1 MTRVIAYSDFQEC
14 TNGVS
19 SGAKSWR
26 NGMTDKISANI
37 EAYFGNIEDPRR
49 TYLNDHPLINI
60 ITIALCGVIAGA
72 EGWSDIEL
80 FGQQKK
86 EWLSRFL
93 DLKNGIPSHDTFG
106 RVFARLDPEQFRES
120 FLSWVQAVFEVTG
133 GQVIAIDG
141 KELRRSHD
149 KGLGKRAIRMIS
161 AWATANR
168 IVLGQRKVGH
178 RSSEVTAIPKL
189 LKLLDISG
197 CIVTIDAIGTQ
208 TKIAAQIIEQGADYL
223 LPVKENQ
230 PNLLEDI
237 TLFFQL
243 AEKDGF
249 AKVGHTYH
257 RMVDNNHGRLEIR
270 ECWAIDGP
278 NNLDFLRGV
287 ADWPALQTIVRIRSE
302 RRLKRK
308 TEVKIRYFITSLA
321 NDARQIL
328 TAKRAHWGI
337 ENSLHWV
344 LDVAFR
350 EDDSRVRQ
358 GNADQNLAV
367 LRQIALNLL
376 KQEKTTKGGIKAKRL
391 QAGWNEDY
399 LVKVLSG

>member
-1 MTRVIAYSDFQEC
+1 
-14 TNGVS
+14 
-19 SGAKSWR
+19 
-26 NGMTDKISANI
+26 MTDKINANI
-37 EAYFGNIEDPRR
+37 EAHFGNIEDPRR

-60 ITIALCGVIAGA
+60 ITIALCAVIAGA
-72 EGWSDIEL
+72 EGWTDIEM

-86 EWLSRFL
+86 EWLGRFL
-93 DLKNGIPSHDTFG
+93 DLENGIPSHDTFG
-106 RVFARLDPEQFRES
+106 RVFARLDPEQFRQS
-120 FLSWVQAVFEVTG
+120 FLSWVQAVFEVTS

-141 KELRRSHD
+141 KQLRRSHD
-149 KGLGKRAIRMIS
+149 KGVGKRAICMIS

-178 RSSEVTAIPKL
+178 RSSEITAIPKL

-208 TKIAAQIIEQGADYL
+208 TKIAAQIIKQGADYL

-230 PNLLEDI
+230 GNLLEDI
-237 TLFFQL
+237 ALFFEL

-249 AKVGHTYH
+249 AKVGHTYQ
-257 RMVDNNHGRLEIR
+257 RTVDNNHGRMEIR
-270 ECWAIDGP
+270 ECWAIDGAE
-278 NNLDFLRGV
+278 NLEFLRGA
-287 ADWPALQTIVRIRSE
+287 ADWPRLQTLVRIRSE
-302 RRLKRK
+302 RRRKQK
-308 TEVKIRYFITSLA
+308 TEVKVCYFLISLA

-328 TAKRAHWGI
+328 AAKRAHWGI

-358 GNADQNLAV
+358 GNADQNLAI
-367 LRQIALNLL
+367 LRHVSLNLL
-376 KQEKTTKGGIKAKRL
+376 KQEKTARGGIKAKRL
-391 QAGWNEDY
+391 QAGWNQDY

>member
-1 MTRVIAYSDFQEC
+1 
-14 TNGVS
+14 
-19 SGAKSWR
+19 
-26 NGMTDKISANI
+26 MTDKISANI
-37 EAYFGNIEDPRR
+37 EAHFGNIEDPRR

-60 ITIALCGVIAGA
+60 ITIALCAVIAGA
-72 EGWSDIEL
+72 EGWSDVEM

-106 RVFARLDPEQFRES
+106 RVFARLDPEQFQDS
-120 FLSWVQAVFEVTG
+120 FLSWVQAVFAVTD
-133 GQVIAIDG
+133 GQVIAVDG

-149 KGLGKRAIRMIS
+149 KGVGKRAIRMVS

-168 IVLGQRKVGH
+168 IVLGQRKVGN
-178 RSSEVTAIPKL
+178 RSSEITAIPKL
-189 LKLLDISG
+189 LKLLDVSG

-208 TKIAAQIIEQGADYL
+208 TKIAAQIIKQGADYL

-230 PNLLEDI
+230 ANLLADI
-237 TLFFQL
+237 TLFFEL
-243 AEKDGF
+243 AEKDSF

-257 RMVDNNHGRLEIR
+257 RTVDNNHGRMEIR
-270 ECWAIDGP
+270 ECWAIDGAD
-278 NNLDFLRGV
+278 NLDFLRGG
-287 ADWPALQTIVRIRSE
+287 ADWPALQTIARVRSE

-308 TEVKIRYFITSLA
+308 TEVKVRYFITSLP

-328 TAKRAHWGI
+328 AAKRAHWGI

-376 KQEKTTKGGIKAKRL
+376 KQEKTLKRGIKAKRL

>member
-1 MTRVIAYSDFQEC
+1 VSGRRDLNPRPHRPERCALAKLRHAPNRQDYRTTSPEC
-14 TNGVS
+14 QLF
-19 SGAKSWR
+19 
-26 NGMTDKISANI
+26 SAGRL

-197 CIVTIDAIGTQ
+197 CIVTIDPSPFVSGDTMAAHGT
-208 TKIAAQIIEQGADYL
+208 IA
-223 LPVKENQ
+223 
-230 PNLLEDI
+230 
-237 TLFFQL
+237 
-243 AEKDGF
+243 
-249 AKVGHTYH
+249 
-257 RMVDNNHGRLEIR
+257 RW
-270 ECWAIDGP
+270 WAAPCI
-278 NNLDFLRGV
+278 
-287 ADWPALQTIVRIRSE
+287 
-302 RRLKRK
+302 
-308 TEVKIRYFITSLA
+308 
-321 NDARQIL
+321 
-328 TAKRAHWGI
+328 
-337 ENSLHWV
+337 
-344 LDVAFR
+344 
-350 EDDSRVRQ
+350 
-358 GNADQNLAV
+358 
-367 LRQIALNLL
+367 
-376 KQEKTTKGGIKAKRL
+376 
-391 QAGWNEDY
+391 
-399 LVKVLSG
+399 

>member
-1 MTRVIAYSDFQEC
+1 M
-14 TNGVS
+14 
-19 SGAKSWR
+19 K
-26 NGMTDKISANI
+26 DKISANI
-37 EAYFGNIEDPRR
+37 EAHFGHIEDPRH

-60 ITIALCGVIAGA
+60 ITIALCAIIAGA
-72 EGWSDIEL
+72 EGWSDVQM

-106 RVFARLDPEQFRES
+106 RVFARLDPEQFQQS
-120 FLSWVQAVFEVTG
+120 FLSWVQAVFAVTG
-133 GQVIAIDG
+133 GQVIAVDG

-168 IVLGQRKVGH
+168 IVLGQQKVAK
-178 RSSEVTAIPKL
+178 RSSEITAIPKL

-208 TKIAAQIIEQGADYL
+208 TKIAAQIIKQDADYL

-230 PNLLEDI
+230 THLLEDI
-237 TLFFQL
+237 ALFFEL

-257 RMVDNNHGRLEIR
+257 RTVDNNHGRMEIR
-270 ECWAIDGP
+270 ECWAIDGAD
-278 NNLDFLRGV
+278 NLDFLRG
-287 ADWPALQTIVRIRSE
+287 AAEWPGLQTIVRIRSE

-308 TEVKIRYFITSLA
+308 TEVKTRYFITSLA

-328 TAKRAHWGI
+328 AAKRAHWGI

-358 GNADQNLAV
+358 GNADQNLAI

-376 KQEKTTKGGIKAKRL
+376 KQEKTARGGIKAKRL

-399 LVKVLSG
+399 LIKVLAG

>member
-1 MTRVIAYSDFQEC
+1 MI
-14 TNGVS
+14 
-19 SGAKSWR
+19 
-26 NGMTDKISANI
+26 DKISANI
-37 EAYFGNIEDPRR
+37 EAHFGNIEDPRR

-60 ITIALCGVIAGA
+60 VTIALCAVIAGA
-72 EGWSDIEL
+72 EGWSDVEM
-80 FGQQKK
+80 FGRQKK

-106 RVFARLDPEQFRES
+106 RVFARLDPEQFQQS
-120 FLSWVQAVFEVTG
+120 FLSWVQAVFEVTD

-141 KELRRSHD
+141 KQLRRSHD
-149 KGLGKRAIRMIS
+149 KGVGKGAIRMVS

-168 IVLGQRKVGH
+168 IVLGQRKVGN
-178 RSSEVTAIPKL
+178 RSSEITVIPKL

-208 TKIAAQIIEQGADYL
+208 TEIAAQIIKQDADYL

-230 PNLLEDI
+230 ANLLADI
-237 TLFFQL
+237 ALFFEL

-257 RMVDNNHGRLEIR
+257 RTVDNNHGRMEIR
-270 ECWAIDGP
+270 ECWAIDGAD
-278 NNLDFLRGV
+278 NLAFLRGA
-287 ADWPALQTIVRIRSE
+287 ADWPGLRTIVRIRSE

-308 TEVKIRYFITSLA
+308 TEVKIRYFITSLP
-321 NDARQIL
+321 NNARQIL
-328 TAKRAHWGI
+328 AAKRAHWGI

-376 KQEKTTKGGIKAKRL
+376 KQEKTARGGIKAKRL

-399 LVKVLSG
+399 LVKVLSR

>member
-1 MTRVIAYSDFQEC
+1 M
-14 TNGVS
+14 G
-19 SGAKSWR
+19 
-26 NGMTDKISANI
+26 DKINANI
-37 EAYFGNIEDPRR
+37 EAHFGNIEDPRR

-60 ITIALCGVIAGA
+60 ITIALCAVIAGA
-72 EGWSDIEL
+72 EGWTDIEM

-86 EWLSRFL
+86 AWLSRFL
-93 DLKNGIPSHDTFG
+93 DLENGIPSHDTFG
-106 RVFARLDPEQFRES
+106 RVFARLDPEQFRHS
-120 FLSWVQAVFEVTG
+120 FLSWVQAVFEVTS

-141 KELRRSHD
+141 KQLRRSHD
-149 KGLGKRAIRMIS
+149 KGVGKRAIRMIS

-168 IVLGQRKVGH
+168 IVLGQRKVGN
-178 RSSEVTAIPKL
+178 RSSEITAIPKL

-208 TKIAAQIIEQGADYL
+208 TKIAAQIIKQGADYL

-230 PNLLEDI
+230 AYLAEDI
-237 TLFFQL
+237 ALFFEL

-249 AKVGHTYH
+249 AKVGHTYQ
-257 RMVDNNHGRLEIR
+257 RTVDNNHGRMEIR
-270 ECWAIDGP
+270 ECWAIDGAD
-278 NNLDFLRGV
+278 NLEFLRGA
-287 ADWPALQTIVRIRSE
+287 ADWPHLQTIVRIRSE
-302 RRLKRK
+302 RRLKQK
-308 TEVKIRYFITSLA
+308 TEVKVRYFITSLA

-358 GNADQNLAV
+358 GNADQNLAI
-367 LRQIALNLL
+367 LRHVALNLL
-376 KQEKTTKGGIKAKRL
+376 KQEKTARGGIKAKRL

>member
-1 MTRVIAYSDFQEC
+1 
-14 TNGVS
+14 
-19 SGAKSWR
+19 
-26 NGMTDKISANI
+26 
-37 EAYFGNIEDPRR
+37 
-49 TYLNDHPLINI
+49 
-60 ITIALCGVIAGA
+60 
-72 EGWSDIEL
+72 
-80 FGQQKK
+80 
-86 EWLSRFL
+86 
-93 DLKNGIPSHDTFG
+93 
-106 RVFARLDPEQFRES
+106 
-120 FLSWVQAVFEVTG
+120 VTG

-270 ECWAIDGP
+270 ECWACRLP
-278 NNLDFLRGV
+278 
-287 ADWPALQTIVRIRSE
+287 RS
-302 RRLKRK
+302 
-308 TEVKIRYFITSLA
+308 
-321 NDARQIL
+321 
-328 TAKRAHWGI
+328 
-337 ENSLHWV
+337 
-344 LDVAFR
+344 
-350 EDDSRVRQ
+350 
-358 GNADQNLAV
+358 
-367 LRQIALNLL
+367 
-376 KQEKTTKGGIKAKRL
+376 
-391 QAGWNEDY
+391 
-399 LVKVLSG
+399 

>member
-1 MTRVIAYSDFQEC
+1 
-14 TNGVS
+14 
-19 SGAKSWR
+19 
-26 NGMTDKISANI
+26 MTDEIRANI
-37 EAYFGNIEDPRR
+37 EAHFGNIEDPRR

-60 ITIALCGVIAGA
+60 ITIALCAVIAGA
-72 EGWSDIEL
+72 EGWSDVQM

-106 RVFARLDPEQFRES
+106 RVFARLDPEQFQCS
-120 FLSWVQAVFEVTG
+120 FLSWVQAVFAVTG
-133 GQVIAIDG
+133 GQVIAVDG
-141 KELRRSHD
+141 KALRRSHD
-149 KGLGKRAIRMIS
+149 KEAGKHAIHMIS
-161 AWATANR
+161 AWATDSR
-168 IVLGQRKVGH
+168 LVLGQQKVAK
-178 RSSEVTAIPKL
+178 RSSEITAIPKL

-208 TKIAAQIIEQGADYL
+208 TKIAAQIIKQDADYL

-230 PNLLEDI
+230 THLLEDI
-237 TLFFQL
+237 ALFFEL

-249 AKVGHTYH
+249 AKVGHSYH
-257 RMVDNNHGRLEIR
+257 RTVDNKHGRMEIR
-270 ECWAIDGP
+270 ECWAIDGAD
-278 NNLDFLRGV
+278 NLDFLRG
-287 ADWPALQTIVRIRSE
+287 AAEWPRLQTIVRIRSE

-308 TEVKIRYFITSLA
+308 SEVKIRYFITSLA

-328 TAKRAHWGI
+328 AAKRAHWGI

-376 KQEKTTKGGIKAKRL
+376 KHEKTAKGGIKAKRL

-399 LVKVLSG
+399 LVKVLAG

>member
-1 MTRVIAYSDFQEC
+1 M
-14 TNGVS
+14 
-19 SGAKSWR
+19 K
-26 NGMTDKISANI
+26 DKIQANI
-37 EAYFGNIEDPRR
+37 EAHFGNIEDPRR

-60 ITIALCGVIAGA
+60 ITIALCAIIAGA
-72 EGWSDIEL
+72 EGWSDVEM

-106 RVFARLDPEQFRES
+106 RVFARLDPEQFQQS
-120 FLSWVQAVFEVTG
+120 FLSWVQAVFAVTG
-133 GQVIAIDG
+133 GQVIAVDG

-168 IVLGQRKVGH
+168 IVLGQQKVAK
-178 RSSEVTAIPKL
+178 RSSEITAIPKL

-208 TKIAAQIIEQGADYL
+208 TKIAAQIIKQNADYL

-230 PNLLEDI
+230 THLLEDI
-237 TLFFQL
+237 ALFFEL

-257 RMVDNNHGRLEIR
+257 RTVDNNHGRMEIR
-270 ECWAIDGP
+270 ECWAIDGAD
-278 NNLDFLRGV
+278 NLDFLRG
-287 ADWPALQTIVRIRSE
+287 AAEWPGLQTIVKIRSE
-302 RRLKRK
+302 RRLKQK
-308 TEVKIRYFITSLA
+308 SEVKVRYFITSLA

-328 TAKRAHWGI
+328 AAKRAHWGI

-376 KQEKTTKGGIKAKRL
+376 KQEKTARGGIKAKRL